1 MLHIILS
8 AFASF
13 FKKQKS
19 LYHKITVA
27 LVLLVSLVSITVN
40 LINYI
45 YSSHEAE
52 TVYKSKLIDYTVY
65 LSDSLEWPL
74 WNMDDNLIEKV
85 GSAFVSNP
93 EIVLL
98 TIRDDQNR
106 VIYNRQK
113 PNVKSVNRELSIDH
127 KGQHIGSIKI
137 GLSLDVYE
145 DRDRQLLLVSVASII
160 LLIVV
165 ILGALRWILL
175 KLLRKPLDEL
185 VLATGNIVE
194 GKYLQIEL
202 PQTYVEFAP
211 ILSGFKT
218 MSDAIAS
225 RESSLRQ
232 INEKL
237 CAEISERK
245 QAEEELM
252 SYKNHLEE
260 LVGIRTADLENA
272 KREADAAN
280 QSKSTFLANMS
291 HEIRTPMNSIIG
303 FSHLLLRQVKQPD
316 QKDKLDKIVK
326 SGKHLLGIIND
337 ILDLSK
343 IEADRLTLEETIF
356 LVPEIID
363 HVHSMMTERIDSKAL
378 TLVEEIDPH
387 LDSLPLVGDSLRLGQ
402 ILVNFIGN
410 AVKFTDH
417 GSITLR
423 AKVVSEEKERV
434 MLRFEVQD
442 TGIGIDETQRD
453 KLFDAFEQA
462 ETSTTRKYGG
472 TGLGLTI
479 SKRLAQLMGGE
490 IGVDSKLGQG
500 STFWFTA
507 SLNRGRADDL
517 QRGHAVVPG
526 GKIRSGARIL
536 LVEDNEINQEVAKE
550 ILEGFG
556 LVVEIANHGLDA
568 LQKVN
573 VGHYDLILMD
583 LQMPVMDGLEA
594 TLRIRQL
601 PACQDIPILAMTA
614 NAFEEDRRR
623 CEEAG
628 MNGFVSKPVEPEH
641 MLASL
646 AHWITEVESS
656 GRQSAQQAP
665 RQLNQAR
672 VENSFD
678 IKKHIDT
685 ESGLKY
691 FGGKVSSYHRV
702 LGKFAKSHRLDAARL
717 KAAMECGE
725 RESAERIAHSLK
737 GISATLG
744 IEGIRRVA
752 LDLEHKIQQGEGN
765 TELDDDIAALQ
776 LALDDACNEIEALLP
791 TSDAPHA

>member
-1 MLHIILS
+1 MLQIIIS
-8 AFASF
+8 AIASYF
-13 FKKQKS
+13 TEHKS

-52 TVYKSKLIDYTVY
+52 IAYNNKFNEYTVY
-65 LSDSLEWPL
+65 LRDSLEWPL

-85 GSAFVSNP
+85 ASAFASNA

-113 PNVKSVNRELSIDH
+113 PNLKSVNRELSIEH

-145 DRDRQLLLVSVASII
+145 DRDKQLLLVSVANII

-165 ILGALRWILL
+165 ILGAMRWILL

-185 VLATGNIVE
+185 VRATGNIVE

-202 PQTYVEFAP
+202 PQTYKEFTP
-211 ILSGFKT
+211 ILSSLKT
-218 MSDAIAS
+218 MSDAIAN

-232 INEKL
+232 TNENL
-237 CAEISERK
+237 SAEIAERK
-245 QAEEELM
+245 YAEEELM
-252 SYKNHLEE
+252 RYKNHLAE
-260 LVGIRTADLENA
+260 LVDLRTAELEKA
-272 KREADAAN
+272 KQEAEAAN

-303 FSHLLLRQVKQPD
+303 FSHLLQRRVNQPD

-356 LVPEIID
+356 LVPEIIE
-363 HVHSMMTERIDSKAL
+363 HVHSMMTERIDSKGL
-378 TLVEEIDPH
+378 TLSDEIDPR
-387 LDSLPLVGDSLRLGQ
+387 LDNLPLVGDSLRLGQ
-402 ILVNFIGN
+402 ILVNFISN
-410 AVKFTDH
+410 AVKFTDQ

-423 AKVVSEEKERV
+423 TIILSEKKTQV
-434 MLRFEVQD
+434 KLRFEVQD
-442 TGIGIDETQRD
+442 TGIGIDETQHD

-472 TGLGLTI
+472 TGLGLAI
-479 SKRLAQLMGGE
+479 SKRLAHLMGGE
-490 IGVDSKLGQG
+490 IGVSSQLGQG

-526 GKIRSGARIL
+526 AKVRSGARIL
-536 LVEDNEINQEVAKE
+536 LVEDNEINQEVARE

-556 LVVEIANHGLDA
+556 LVVEIANQGLDA

-573 VGHYDLILMD
+573 VRHYDLILMD
-583 LQMPVMDGLEA
+583 MQMPVMDGLEA

-601 PACQDIPILAMTA
+601 PAFQDIPILAMTA

-623 CEEAG
+623 CKEAG
-628 MNGFVSKPVEPEH
+628 MNDFVSKPVEPERL
-641 MLASL
+641 LASL
-646 AHWITEVESS
+646 TRWIPEDESC
-656 GRQSAQQAP
+656 GKQSAQQAP
-665 RQLNQAR
+665 LQLDQAKGD
-672 VENSFD
+672 NSFG

-702 LGKFAKSHRLDAARL
+702 LGKFAKSHRLDAAKL
-717 KAAMECGE
+717 KAAMDCGE

-752 LDLEHKIQQGEGN
+752 LDLEHKLHQGEGN
-765 TELDDDIAALQ
+765 TELDDDIAALSQ
-776 LALDDACNEIEALLP
+776 ALDAACNEIEALLP
-791 TSDAPHA
+791 TGDAPHA

>member
-1 MLHIILS
+1 MLQIIIS
-8 AFASF
+8 AIASYF
-13 FKKQKS
+13 TEKKS

-52 TVYKSKLIDYTVY
+52 TAYNSKFIEYSVY
-65 LSDSLEWPL
+65 LRDSLEWPL

-85 GSAFVSNP
+85 GSAFASNA

-113 PNVKSVNRELSIDH
+113 PNLKSVNRELSIDH

-145 DRDRQLLLVSVASII
+145 DRDKHLLLVSVANII

-165 ILGALRWILL
+165 ILGAMRWILL

-185 VLATGNIVE
+185 VRATGNIVE
-194 GKYLQIEL
+194 GKYLQMEL
-202 PQTYVEFAP
+202 PQTYKEFTP
-211 ILSGFKT
+211 ILSSFKT

-232 INEKL
+232 TNETL
-237 CAEISERK
+237 SAEIAERK
-245 QAEEELM
+245 HAEEELM
-252 SYKNHLEE
+252 RYKNHLAE
-260 LVGIRTADLENA
+260 LVDLRTVELEKA
-272 KREADAAN
+272 KQEAEAAN

-303 FSHLLLRQVKQPD
+303 FSHLLQRGVKQPD

-343 IEADRLTLEETIF
+343 IEADRLTLEEAIF
-356 LVPEIID
+356 LVPEIIE
-363 HVHSMMTERIDSKAL
+363 HVHSMMTERIESKGL
-378 TLVEEIDPH
+378 TLSEEIDPR
-387 LDSLPLVGDSLRLGQ
+387 LSNLPLIGDSLRLGQ
-402 ILVNFIGN
+402 ILVNFISN
-410 AVKFTDH
+410 AVKFTDQ
-417 GSITLR
+417 GSISLR
-423 AKVVSEEKERV
+423 TIILSEEKTRV
-434 MLRFEVQD
+434 KLRFEVQD
-442 TGIGIDETQRD
+442 TGIGIDETQHD

-472 TGLGLTI
+472 TGLGLAI
-479 SKRLAQLMGGE
+479 SKRLAHLMGGE
-490 IGVDSKLGQG
+490 IGVFSQPGQG

-526 GKIRSGARIL
+526 AKVRSGARIL
-536 LVEDNEINQEVAKE
+536 LVEDNEINQEVARE

-556 LVVEIANHGLDA
+556 LVVEIANQGLDA

-573 VGHYDLILMD
+573 VRHYDLILMD
-583 LQMPVMDGLEA
+583 MQMPVMDGLEA

-601 PACQDIPILAMTA
+601 PAFQDIPILAMTA
-614 NAFEEDRRR
+614 NAFEEDRKR
-623 CEEAG
+623 CQEVG
-628 MNGFVSKPVEPEH
+628 MNDFVSKPVEPER
-641 MLASL
+641 LLTSL
-646 AHWITEVESS
+646 TRWIPEDES
-656 GRQSAQQAP
+656 GGKQSAQQAP
-665 RQLNQAR
+665 LQLDQAKG
-672 VENSFD
+672 ENSFG

-702 LGKFAKSHRLDAARL
+702 LGKFAKSHRLDAAKL
-717 KAAMECGE
+717 KAAMDCGE
-725 RESAERIAHSLK
+725 RESAERIAQSLK

-752 LDLEHKIQQGEGN
+752 LDLEHKIQQGAGN
-765 TELDDDIAALQ
+765 SELDGDIAALRQ
-776 LALDDACNEIEALLP
+776 ALDAACNEIEALLP
-791 TSDAPHA
+791 TGDAPHA

>member
-272 KREADAAN
+272 KREAEVAN

-356 LVPEIID
+356 LVPEIIE
-363 HVHSMMTERIDSKAL
+363 HVHSMMTERIDSKGL
-378 TLVEEIDPH
+378 TLSDEIDPR
-387 LDSLPLVGDSLRLGQ
+387 LDNLPLVGDSLRLGQ
-402 ILVNFIGN
+402 ILVNFISN
-410 AVKFTDH
+410 AVKFTDQ

-423 AKVVSEEKERV
+423 TIILSEKKTQV
-434 MLRFEVQD
+434 KLRFEVQD
-442 TGIGIDETQRD
+442 TGIGIDETQHD

-472 TGLGLTI
+472 TGLGLAI
-479 SKRLAQLMGGE
+479 SKRLAHLMGGE
-490 IGVDSKLGQG
+490 IGVSSQLGQG

-526 GKIRSGARIL
+526 AKVRSGARIL
-536 LVEDNEINQEVAKE
+536 LVEDNEINQEVARE

-556 LVVEIANHGLDA
+556 LVVEIANQGLDA

-573 VGHYDLILMD
+573 VRHYDLILMD
-583 LQMPVMDGLEA
+583 MQMPVMDGLEA

-601 PACQDIPILAMTA
+601 PAFQDIPILAMTA

-623 CEEAG
+623 CKEAG
-628 MNGFVSKPVEPEH
+628 MNDFVSKPVEPERL
-641 MLASL
+641 LASL
-646 AHWITEVESS
+646 TRWIPEDESC
-656 GRQSAQQAP
+656 GKQSAQQAP
-665 RQLNQAR
+665 LQLDQAKGD
-672 VENSFD
+672 NSFG

-702 LGKFAKSHRLDAARL
+702 LGKFAKSHRLDAAKL
-717 KAAMECGE
+717 KAAMDCGE

>member
-356 LVPEIID
+356 LVPEIIE
-363 HVHSMMTERIDSKAL
+363 HVHSMMTERIDSKGL
-378 TLVEEIDPH
+378 TLSDEIDPR
-387 LDSLPLVGDSLRLGQ
+387 LDNLPLVGDSLRLGQ
-402 ILVNFIGN
+402 ILVNFISN
-410 AVKFTDH
+410 AVKFTDQ

-423 AKVVSEEKERV
+423 TIILSEKKTQV
-434 MLRFEVQD
+434 KLRFEVQD
-442 TGIGIDETQRD
+442 TGIGIDETQHD

-472 TGLGLTI
+472 TGLGLAI
-479 SKRLAQLMGGE
+479 SKRLAHLMGGE
-490 IGVDSKLGQG
+490 IGVSSQLGQG

-526 GKIRSGARIL
+526 AKVRSGARIL
-536 LVEDNEINQEVAKE
+536 LVEDNEINQEVARE

-556 LVVEIANHGLDA
+556 LVVEIANQGLDA

-573 VGHYDLILMD
+573 VRHYDLILMD
-583 LQMPVMDGLEA
+583 MQMPVMDGLEA

-601 PACQDIPILAMTA
+601 PAFQDIPILAMTA

-623 CEEAG
+623 CKEAG
-628 MNGFVSKPVEPEH
+628 MNDFVSKPVEPERL
-641 MLASL
+641 LASL
-646 AHWITEVESS
+646 TRWIPEDESC
-656 GRQSAQQAP
+656 GKQSAQQAP
-665 RQLNQAR
+665 LQLDQAKGD
-672 VENSFD
+672 NSFG

-702 LGKFAKSHRLDAARL
+702 LGKFAKSHRLDAAKL
-717 KAAMECGE
+717 KAAMDCGE

>member
-1 MLHIILS
+1 MLQIIIS
-8 AFASF
+8 AIASYF
-13 FKKQKS
+13 TEHKS

-113 PNVKSVNRELSIDH
+113 PNLKSVNRELSIEH

-145 DRDRQLLLVSVASII
+145 DRDKQLLLVSVANII

-165 ILGALRWILL
+165 ILGAMRWILL

-185 VLATGNIVE
+185 VRATGNIVE

-202 PQTYVEFAP
+202 PQTYKEFTP
-211 ILSGFKT
+211 ILSSLKT
-218 MSDAIAS
+218 MSDAIAN

-232 INEKL
+232 TNENL
-237 CAEISERK
+237 SAEIAERK
-245 QAEEELM
+245 YAEEELM
-252 SYKNHLEE
+252 RYKNHLAE
-260 LVGIRTADLENA
+260 LVDLRTAELEKA
-272 KREADAAN
+272 KQEAEAAN

-303 FSHLLLRQVKQPD
+303 FSHLLQRRVNQPD

-356 LVPEIID
+356 LVPEIIE
-363 HVHSMMTERIDSKAL
+363 HVHSMMTERIDSKGL
-378 TLVEEIDPH
+378 TLSDEIDPR
-387 LDSLPLVGDSLRLGQ
+387 LDNLPLVGDSLRLGQ
-402 ILVNFIGN
+402 ILVNFISN
-410 AVKFTDH
+410 AVKFTDQ

-423 AKVVSEEKERV
+423 TIILSEKKTQV
-434 MLRFEVQD
+434 KLRFEVQD
-442 TGIGIDETQRD
+442 TGIGIDETQHD

-472 TGLGLTI
+472 TGLGLAI
-479 SKRLAQLMGGE
+479 SKRLAHLMGGE
-490 IGVDSKLGQG
+490 IGVSSQLGQG

-526 GKIRSGARIL
+526 AKVRSGARIL
-536 LVEDNEINQEVAKE
+536 LVEDNEINQEVARE

-556 LVVEIANHGLDA
+556 LVVEIANQGLDA

-573 VGHYDLILMD
+573 VRHYDLILMD
-583 LQMPVMDGLEA
+583 MQMPVMDGLEA

-601 PACQDIPILAMTA
+601 PAFQDIPILAMTA

-623 CEEAG
+623 CKEAG
-628 MNGFVSKPVEPEH
+628 MNDFVSKPVEPERL
-641 MLASL
+641 LASL
-646 AHWITEVESS
+646 TRWIPEDESC
-656 GRQSAQQAP
+656 GKQSAQQAP
-665 RQLNQAR
+665 LQLDQAKGD
-672 VENSFD
+672 NSFG

-702 LGKFAKSHRLDAARL
+702 LGKFAKSHRLDAAKL
-717 KAAMECGE
+717 KAAMDCGE

-752 LDLEHKIQQGEGN
+752 LDLEHKIHQGEGN
-765 TELDDDIAALQ
+765 TELDDDIAALSQ
-776 LALDDACNEIEALLP
+776 ALDAACNEIEALLP
-791 TSDAPHA
+791 TGDAPHA